1 MADRESRTSHVS
13 ESAATWLGITIS
25 VALAIGVP
33 LVVPGDTA
41 TDVLIG
47 LVSFTLGYVL
57 TMDVAVR
64 VRLREVEAHLMR
76 RLDAVDER
84 RFGSLPIQRLL
95 QVPEI
100 EEAVRDIVSA
110 AATARSR
117 RMPFLANRTIERIRR
132 ERHLTERVAQ
142 GTFLVEDR
150 REELRLVRL
159 ALQDSEQSLDAVA
172 GLGLEAWRTYEM
184 QEYFDLYLEHADR
197 LRQRRIF
204 LVERHEI
211 EDEEMI
217 ELLDRHADAGVEVY
231 ALDRDR
237 LSAALCRPLVLFD
250 EGLLLLHARQSEGGI
265 EVKFT
270 DDPLR
275 TAESRQDMNSLLAV
289 ARRGDP
295 EIVLYAPAQVTSGQA

>member
-1 MADRESRTSHVS
+1 MADRERRTSHVS

-217 ELLDRHADAGVEVY
+217 ELLDR
-231 ALDRDR
+231 DR

-295 EIVLYAPAQVTSGQA
+295 ETVLYAPAQVTSGQA